1 MERLWQTRRD
11 ENGGGSVA
19 SGGDLINIRWH
30 MCFGL
35 LNSLDPGADFQG
47 YFRERF
53 ILRVRLV
60 SPYLLINIT
69 FSSWLIVS
77 LAAIEPVICDSFA
90 LLQRYK
96 YSFACF
102 VLASRR
108 CSSWVFT
115 SSLSSLDDVIA
126 REQMHNPLINY
137 SFFLKIVFNLPIIKL
152 EKRNWSLSNWWFEK

>member
-1 MERLWQTRRD
+1 MERSWQTRRD

-30 MCFGL
+30 ICFGL

-69 FSSWLIVS
+69 FSWWLIVS
-77 LAAIEPVICDSFA
+77 RAAIEPVICDSFA
-90 LLQRYK
+90 RLQRYK
-96 YSFACF
+96 YSFASF
-102 VLASRR
+102 VLASRG
-108 CSSWVFT
+108 CSSRVVA

-126 REQMHNPLINY
+126 REQTHNPVINC
-137 SFFLKIVFNLPIIKL
+137 SFFLKIVFNP
-152 EKRNWSLSNWWFEK
+152 